1 MCIGKVSGRVSR
13 TPYRPQKVAV
23 LVPVPVPVPVLPYC
37 ATMVGKGEGGR
48 EGLVYYIGLGR
59 RDSGG
64 MLCGR
69 GWVGG
74 GTEVLWGV

>member
-1 MCIGKVSGRVSR
+1 
-13 TPYRPQKVAV
+13 
-23 LVPVPVPVPVLPYC
+23 
-37 ATMVGKGEGGR
+37 MVGKGEGGR